1 MKNIKTILITAAA
14 ALTLASCNDYLD
26 INPENSLPTEKM
38 WSSKSDVE
46 SALFSGYYNLREAI
60 TTHLLP
66 LGELRAGCIYRNS
79 SSDL

>member
-66 LGELRAGCIYRNS
+66 LGE
-79 SSDL
+79 